1 MPWGGLG
8 WGKKITTNLELLY
21 LYFGKLKL
29 DRKPAFVC
37 GSCFPP
43 HSPGRLRNSGEL
55 ADCCVHHK
63 LAQVQSRYF

>member
-1 MPWGGLG
+1 MPDARCPMPDALCTSEHVTEKG
-8 WGKKITTNLELLY
+8 Y
-21 LYFGKLKL
+21 
-29 DRKPAFVC
+29 RKPAFVC

-43 HSPGRLRNSGEL
+43 QSSGRLRNSGEL